1 MSKKDI
7 FGRNVGK
14 KKRKINK
21 IGFDVDTSEEAI
33 AYRRLMFRKAEE
45 AHQRG
50 DEKAYMYYMS
60 KFAGKELDE
69 YDDRQRVADEFE
81 AFDDSIAQIISNRE
95 SKESQKE
102 PLFGRRKTTVVE
114 EDYDNFYERLAKEQ
128 KPDTIDYSNIIMGNT
143 RRILPE
149 SYEPVQG
156 KVKIKDGASAKLDY
170 NDIPLLNYKDSLLLK
185 KLSVEGNQL
194 NAEIDISTQT
204 MKVNGKKVIPLTQ
217 GMCLTIDSLIKS
229 AILDYV
235 NDKKSSDVSKDDDVK
250 VNYVPE
256 PKVEVKEEPIQ
267 RKPEVVEPVL
277 SHTVSYEDT
286 DEDDMDSIDIDADGG
301 FVPFRRS

>member
-7 FGRNVGK
+7 FGRNLSK
-14 KKRKINK
+14 KKRKIDK

-95 SKESQKE
+95 SNESQKE

-114 EDYDNFYERLAKEQ
+114 EESNDADTSYSRIPKDL
-128 KPDTIDYSNIIMGNT
+128 KPSDMDYSRLIIGEN
-143 RRILPE
+143 RRTVEEFKPLPE
-149 SYEPVQG
+149 GQ
-156 KVKIKDGASAKLDY
+156 KIKIPYTGDLD
-170 NDIPLLNYKDSLLLK
+170 YKDSLLLK

-204 MKVNGKKVIPLTQ
+204 MKVNGKKVIPLSQ

-267 RKPEVVEPVL
+267 RKPEVVEVVN
-277 SHTVSYEDT
+277 TTSYEDNE
-286 DEDDMDSIDIDADGG
+286 DDDMDSIDIDADGG

>member
-7 FGRNVGK
+7 FGRNLSK
-14 KKRKINK
+14 KKRKIDK

-81 AFDDSIAQIISNRE
+81 AFDDSIAQIISNRQ
-95 SKESQKE
+95 SNESQKE
-102 PLFGRRKTTVVE
+102 PLFGRRKTTTVVE
-114 EDYDNFYERLAKEQ
+114 EVSHDVDTFYERLAKDQ
-128 KPDTIDYSNIIMGNT
+128 KPSGRDYSNVIMSNT
-143 RRILPE
+143 RIIPDE
-149 SYEPVQG
+149 YKPIDG
-156 KVKIKDGASAKLDY
+156 KLTIKDTHDLD
-170 NDIPLLNYKDSLLLK
+170 YKDSLLLK
-185 KLSVEGNQL
+185 KLSVEGNEL

-204 MKVNGKKVIPLTQ
+204 MKVNGKKVIPLSQ

-250 VNYVPE
+250 INYVPE
-256 PKVEVKEEPIQ
+256 PKVEVNEEPIH
-267 RKPEVVEPVL
+267 RKPEVVEVVNTP
-277 SHTVSYEDT
+277 SYEDN

>member
-7 FGRNVGK
+7 FGRNLSK
-14 KKRKINK
+14 KKRKIDK

-81 AFDDSIAQIISNRE
+81 AFDDSIAQIISNRQ
-95 SKESQKE
+95 SNESQRE
-102 PLFGRRKTTVVE
+102 PLFGRRKTTTVVE
-114 EDYDNFYERLAKEQ
+114 EVSHDVDTYYERLSKEQ
-128 KPDTIDYSNIIMGNT
+128 KPSGRDYSNVIMSNT
-143 RRILPE
+143 RIIPE
-149 SYEPVQG
+149 DYKPIPEG
-156 KVKIKDGASAKLDY
+156 KLTIKDNSSLD
-170 NDIPLLNYKDSLLLK
+170 YKDSLLLK
-185 KLSVEGNQL
+185 KLSVEGNEL

-204 MKVNGKKVIPLTQ
+204 MKVNGKKVIPLSQ

-250 VNYVPE
+250 INYVPE
-256 PKVEVKEEPIQ
+256 PKVEVKEEPIH
-267 RKPEVVEPVL
+267 RKPEVVEVVN
-277 SHTVSYEDT
+277 TTSYEDD

>member
-7 FGRNVGK
+7 FGRNLSK
-14 KKRKINK
+14 KKRKIDK

-60 KFAGKELDE
+60 KFAGKELDD

-81 AFDDSIAQIISNRE
+81 AFDDSVAQIISNRQ
-95 SKESQKE
+95 SNESQKE

-114 EDYDNFYERLAKEQ
+114 EDSNGVDSYYESLAKDQ
-128 KPDTIDYSNIIMGNT
+128 KLSGIDYSSVIMSNT
-143 RRILPE
+143 RIIPE
-149 SYEPVQG
+149 DYKPIPEG
-156 KVKIKDGASAKLDY
+156 KLTIKDTSSLDY
-170 NDIPLLNYKDSLLLK
+170 KDTLLLK
-185 KLSVEGNQL
+185 KLSVEGNEL

-204 MKVNGKKVIPLTQ
+204 MKVNGKKVIPLSQ

-267 RKPEVVEPVL
+267 RKPEVVEVVN
-277 SHTVSYEDT
+277 TTSYEDNE
-286 DEDDMDSIDIDADGG
+286 DDDMDSIDIDADGG

>member
-7 FGRNVGK
+7 FGRNLSK

-81 AFDDSIAQIISNRE
+81 AFDDSIAQIISNRQ
-95 SKESQKE
+95 SNESQKE

-114 EDYDNFYERLAKEQ
+114 EDSNGVDSYYERLAKEQ
-128 KPDTIDYSNIIMGNT
+128 KPSGRDYSNVIMSNT
-143 RRILPE
+143 RIIPE
-149 SYEPVQG
+149 DYKPIPEG
-156 KVKIKDGASAKLDY
+156 KLTIKDTSILDC
-170 NDIPLLNYKDSLLLK
+170 KDSLLLK
-185 KLSVEGNQL
+185 KLSVEGNEL

-204 MKVNGKKVIPLTQ
+204 MKVNGKKI
-217 GMCLTIDSLIKS
+217 
-229 AILDYV
+229 
-235 NDKKSSDVSKDDDVK
+235 
-250 VNYVPE
+250 
-256 PKVEVKEEPIQ
+256 VEI
-267 RKPEVVEPVL
+267 
-277 SHTVSYEDT
+277 TVSVIMILLDLSELYVIKFSRISLANSRFA
-286 DEDDMDSIDIDADGG
+286 SIIS
-301 FVPFRRS
+301 VC

>member
-7 FGRNVGK
+7 FGRNLSK
-14 KKRKINK
+14 KKRKIDK

-60 KFAGKELDE
+60 KFAGKELDD

-81 AFDDSIAQIISNRE
+81 AFDDSIAQIISNRQ
-95 SKESQKE
+95 SNESQKE

-114 EDYDNFYERLAKEQ
+114 EVSHDVDSYCDRLTKEQ
-128 KPDTIDYSNIIMGNT
+128 KLSGIDYSSVIMSNT
-143 RRILPE
+143 RIIPE
-149 SYEPVQG
+149 DYKPIPEG
-156 KVKIKDGASAKLDY
+156 KLTIKDTSSLD
-170 NDIPLLNYKDSLLLK
+170 YKDSLLLK
-185 KLSVEGNQL
+185 KLSVEGNEL

-204 MKVNGKKVIPLTQ
+204 MKVNGKKVIPLSQ

-267 RKPEVVEPVL
+267 RKPEVVEVVNTP
-277 SHTVSYEDT
+277 SYEDN
-286 DEDDMDSIDIDADGG
+286 DDDDMDSIDIDADGG

>member
-7 FGRNVGK
+7 FGRNLSK
-14 KKRKINK
+14 KKRKIDK

-81 AFDDSIAQIISNRE
+81 AFDDSIAQIISNRQ
-95 SKESQKE
+95 SNESQKE

-114 EDYDNFYERLAKEQ
+114 VDSNSGDSYYERLAKEQ
-128 KPDTIDYSNIIMGNT
+128 KPSGRDYSNVIMSNT
-143 RRILPE
+143 RIIPE
-149 SYEPVQG
+149 DYKPIPEG
-156 KVKIKDGASAKLDY
+156 KLTIKDTSSLD
-170 NDIPLLNYKDSLLLK
+170 YKDSLLLK
-185 KLSVEGNQL
+185 KLSVEGNEL

-204 MKVNGKKVIPLTQ
+204 MKVNGKKVIPLSQ

-256 PKVEVKEEPIQ
+256 PK
-267 RKPEVVEPVL
+267 PEVVEVVN
-277 SHTVSYEDT
+277 TTSYEDNE
-286 DEDDMDSIDIDADGG
+286 DDDMDSIDIDADGG

>member
-7 FGRNVGK
+7 FGRNLSK
-14 KKRKINK
+14 KKRKIDK

-60 KFAGKELDE
+60 KFAGKELDD

-81 AFDDSIAQIISNRE
+81 AFDDSIAQIISNRQ
-95 SKESQKE
+95 SNESQKE

-114 EDYDNFYERLAKEQ
+114 EDSNGVDSYYERLAKDQ
-128 KPDTIDYSNIIMGNT
+128 KLSGIDYSSVIMSNT
-143 RRILPE
+143 RIVPE
-149 SYEPVQG
+149 EYKPIPEG
-156 KVKIKDGASAKLDY
+156 KLTIKDNSSLD
-170 NDIPLLNYKDSLLLK
+170 YKDSLLLK
-185 KLSVEGNQL
+185 KLSVEGNEL

-204 MKVNGKKVIPLTQ
+204 MKVNGKKVIPLSQ

-250 VNYVPE
+250 INYVPE

-267 RKPEVVEPVL
+267 RKPEVVEVVN
-277 SHTVSYEDT
+277 TTSYEDNE
-286 DEDDMDSIDIDADGG
+286 DDDMDSIDIDADGG

>member
-7 FGRNVGK
+7 FGRNLSK
-14 KKRKINK
+14 KKRKIDK

-81 AFDDSIAQIISNRE
+81 AFDDSIAQIISNRQ
-95 SKESQKE
+95 SNESQKE

-114 EDYDNFYERLAKEQ
+114 EDSTGVDSYYERLAKEQ
-128 KPDTIDYSNIIMGNT
+128 KPSDMDYSRLIIGEN
-143 RRILPE
+143 RRTVEEFKPLPE
-149 SYEPVQG
+149 GQ
-156 KVKIKDGASAKLDY
+156 KIKIPYTGDLD
-170 NDIPLLNYKDSLLLK
+170 YKDSLLLK
-185 KLSVEGNQL
+185 KLSVEGNEL

-204 MKVNGKKVIPLTQ
+204 MKVNGKKVIPLSQ

-235 NDKKSSDVSKDDDVK
+235 NDKKSSDVSKVDDVK

-267 RKPEVVEPVL
+267 RKPEVVEVVP

>member
-14 KKRKINK
+14 KKRKIDK

-102 PLFGRRKTTVVE
+102 PLFGRRKTTIVE
-114 EDYDNFYERLAKEQ
+114 DDTDDSDTFYARIAKNL
-128 KPDTIDYSNIIMGNT
+128 KPSDRDYSNVIMSQT

-149 SYEPVQG
+149 EYEPVEG
-156 KVKIKDGASAKLDY
+156 KVKIKNRDGIKDVDDLD
-170 NDIPLLNYKDSLLLK
+170 YKDSLLLK

-204 MKVNGKKVIPLTQ
+204 MKVNGKKVIPLSQ

-256 PKVEVKEEPIQ
+256 PKVEVREEPIQ
-267 RKPEVVEPVL
+267 PQTKKPEVVEPV
-277 SHTVSYEDT
+277 HYEDT
-286 DEDDMDSIDIDADGG
+286 DEDTDMDSIDIDADGG

>member
-7 FGRNVGK
+7 FGRNLSK
-14 KKRKINK
+14 KKRKIDK

-81 AFDDSIAQIISNRE
+81 AFDDSIAQIISNRQ
-95 SKESQKE
+95 SNESQKE

-114 EDYDNFYERLAKEQ
+114 EDSNGVDSYYERLAKEQ
-128 KPDTIDYSNIIMGNT
+128 KPSGRDYSNVIMSNT
-143 RRILPE
+143 RIIPDEYKSIPE
-149 SYEPVQG
+149 G
-156 KVKIKDGASAKLDY
+156 KLTIKDSHDLD
-170 NDIPLLNYKDSLLLK
+170 YKDSLLLK
-185 KLSVEGNQL
+185 KLSVEGNEL

-204 MKVNGKKVIPLTQ
+204 MKVNGKKVIPLSQ

-256 PKVEVKEEPIQ
+256 PKVEVKEEPIH
-267 RKPEVVEPVL
+267 RKPEVVEVVN
-277 SHTVSYEDT
+277 TTSYEDNE
-286 DEDDMDSIDIDADGG
+286 DDDMDSIDIDADGG